1 MPAAPVVETRDGK
14 IEGERGDDLFVF
26 RGIPFARPPLGEL
39 RFAPPRPPAAWTG
52 VLPATRF
59 GPAAPQEQSTVGFGI
74 EETSEDC
81 LTLNVCTPGLDDAHR
96 PVMVWIHGGAFV
108 FGGACQ
114 PIYDGARLAR
124 HGDVVVV
131 TVQYRLGALGFLY
144 LKDLLDGE
152 IECGANVGLLDQL
165 LAITW
170 VHDNIEAFGGD
181 PANVTIFGE
190 SAGGMSVGSLLGMPE
205 ARGLFHRAIAQSGSG
220 RDLLSTDAATEI
232 ARTLLS
238 HLALDPGDARKL
250 LEVPV
255 EALLQAQQRCWID
268 VMRTRRQLPFR
279 PVVDGVVFPAPPAES
294 IAGGMSTGVPL
305 LVGTTL
311 DEWRFFAFMD
321 PASFAL
327 DEGQVV
333 ARLDRVTSG
342 FGRALFDAYAAE
354 RPGAS
359 PSDVWFAIESDRI
372 FRVPSVL
379 LAETQS
385 RQQPKTFSYLFTW
398 PSPIEGLGACHA
410 IDIPFVF
417 DTLDKPG
424 MPAFAGDTAEA
435 RDLGTKVQDAWIAF
449 AHTGDPGHAGLP
461 AWPAYDAGRRA
472 TMLLGADCHV
482 EEDPLGTERRA
493 WDGRL

>member
-1 MPAAPVVETRDGK
+1 VVETRDGK
-14 IEGERGDDLFVF
+14 VEGERGDDLFLF
-26 RGIPFARPPLGEL
+26 RGVPFARPPVGDL
-39 RFAPPRPPAAWTG
+39 RFAPPRPPAPWAG
-52 VLPATRF
+52 ALRATRF
-59 GPAAPQEQSTVGFGI
+59 GAAAPQEQSTVGFGI

-81 LTLNVCTPGLDDAHR
+81 LTLNVWTPGLDDARR

-108 FGGACQ
+108 FGGASQ

-124 HGDVVVV
+124 RGDVVVV

-144 LKDLLDGE
+144 LRDILGGDFD
-152 IECGANVGLLDQL
+152 CGANLGLLDQL
-165 LAITW
+165 LALTW
-170 VHDNIEAFGGD
+170 VRDNIEAFGGD

-190 SAGGMSVGSLLGMPE
+190 SAGGMSVGSLLGMP
-205 ARGLFHRAIAQSGSG
+205 AAHGLFHRAIAQSGSG
-220 RDLLSTDAATEI
+220 RDVLSTDGATEI

-238 HLALDPGDARKL
+238 HLGLDPGDARKL

-255 EALLQAQQRCWID
+255 DALLQAQQRCWID

-279 PVVDGVVFPAPPAES
+279 TVVDGEVFPAPPTEN
-294 IAGGMSTGVPL
+294 IASGLSADVPL

-311 DEWRFFAFMD
+311 DEWRFFGFMD
-321 PASFAL
+321 PESHSL
-327 DEGQVV
+327 DEARVI
-333 ARLDRVTSG
+333 ARLDRVTGGSG
-342 FGRALFDAYAAE
+342 RPLFDVYARA

-385 RQQPKTFSYLFTW
+385 GHQAKTFSYLFTW

-417 DTLDKPG
+417 DSLDKPG
-424 MPAFAGDTAEA
+424 MPAFAGDTPEA
-435 RDLGTKVQDAWIAF
+435 RGLGAKVQDAWIAF
-449 AHTGDPGHAGLP
+449 ARTRDPGHVGLP
-461 AWPAYDAGRRA
+461 EWPAYGSERRA
-472 TMLLGADCHV
+472 TMLLGAVCRV
-482 EEDPLGTERRA
+482 EEDPLGAERRA
-493 WDGRL
+493 WDGLL

>member
-1 MPAAPVVETRDGK
+1 MPAPVVETRDGK
-14 IEGERGDDLFVF
+14 VEGEHGDALLVF
-26 RGIPFARPPLGEL
+26 RGIPFARPPVGDL
-39 RFAPPRPPAAWTG
+39 RFAPPRPPAPWTS
-52 VLPATRF
+52 VLQATRF
-59 GPAAPQEQSTVGFGI
+59 GPAAPQEQSAVGFGI
-74 EETSEDC
+74 KETSEDC
-81 LTLNVCTPGLDDAHR
+81 LTLNVWTPGLDDARR

-108 FGGACQ
+108 FGGASQ

-124 HGDVVVV
+124 RHDVVVV
-131 TVQYRLGALGFLY
+131 TMQYRLGALGFLY
-144 LKDLLDGE
+144 LRDLLGGE

-170 VHDNIEAFGGD
+170 VRDNIEAFGGD
-181 PANVTIFGE
+181 PANVTMFGE
-190 SAGGMSVGSLLGMPE
+190 SAGGMSVGSLLGMPA

-220 RDLLSTDAATEI
+220 RDVLSTERATDI
-232 ARTLLS
+232 ARRLLS
-238 HLALDPGDARKL
+238 HLDLDAGDARKL
-250 LEVPV
+250 LELPV

-268 VMRTRRQLPFR
+268 IMRARRQLPFR
-279 PVVDGVVFPAPPAES
+279 PVVDGDVFPAPPAES
-294 IAGGMSTGVPL
+294 IAGGMSADVPL

-311 DEWRFFAFMD
+311 DEWRFFGFMD
-321 PASFAL
+321 PQSHAL
-327 DEGQVV
+327 DEEQAI
-333 ARLDRVTSG
+333 ARLDRVTAG
-342 FGRALFDAYAAE
+342 AGRALFQAYAGA

-379 LAETQS
+379 LAEAQS
-385 RQQPKTFSYLFTW
+385 RHQPNTFSYLFTW

-435 RDLGTKVQDAWIAF
+435 RDLGTKMQGAWIAF
-449 AHTGDPGHAGLP
+449 ARSGDPGHAGLP
-461 AWPAYDAGRRA
+461 EWPRYDSERRA
-472 TMLLGADCHV
+472 TMLLGAACHV

-493 WDGRL
+493 WDGLL